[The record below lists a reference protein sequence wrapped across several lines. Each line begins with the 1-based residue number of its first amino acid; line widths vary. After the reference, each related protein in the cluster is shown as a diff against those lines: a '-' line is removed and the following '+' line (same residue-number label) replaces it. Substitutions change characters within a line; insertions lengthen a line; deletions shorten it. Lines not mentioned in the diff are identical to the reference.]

1 MHVPST
7 NKVVPTAP
15 RALRSLLEQTIMPTP
30 VAVPPSGP
38 PPPLP
43 PKHEQGTQTPHWDKE
58 TTPAAHTPAKID
70 KESWR
75 QRVKLLSAA
84 ITASEANDKLQ
95 DECTQL
101 RDSVQTE
108 RFRAHPAQ
116 MQTAILRRLAH
127 ATDAVEVCAAALE
140 KALQHLADS
149 TLWLSYPRK
158 RNEAPPGKLTQVLQL
173 MRVSREMAALRTQV
187 AEVKTSVQELE
198 NAPADVAVR
207 ALVDKPQV
215 QASDSS
221 GGVTMVIEEGEIT
234 SALAPEDALNLEEED
249 LKQAIDFDPRPV
261 PERIAELEERL
272 ENLSL
277 MIYQEQ
283 DDYKD
288 RVDAY
293 IEDKLVASSSGASAP
308 ATASGSS
315 TPLPVGTKAQKLDA
329 DLALFQEQMKKYETA
344 VVEAKKRQDVL
355 DETNKYLQQENKY
368 LRKQLELAEK
378 SIPEVINVQKE
389 LEELKKKIAACQE
402 TASLTRG
409 PTREEIIDA
418 VLPTLTGRLHIA
430 NHEDLEVQRAA
441 ITQTLEENND
451 ALWNIITPRINLTAD
466 TLKQLLTW
474 VTNWQEGA
482 EGWR

>member
-1 MHVPST
+1 MYVPST
-7 NKVVPTAP
+7 NKVPTAP
-15 RALRSLLEQTIMPTP
+15 RALRNLLEQTTP

-43 PKHEQGTQTPHWDKE
+43 PKPEQGTQTPQWDSWNE
-58 TTPAAHTPAKID
+58 TTPAVHTPVKND

-75 QRVKLLSAA
+75 QRIKLLSAA
-84 ITASEANDKLQ
+84 TTASEAHDKLQ
-95 DECTQL
+95 DECAQL
-101 RDSVQTE
+101 RHSVQTE

-127 ATDAVEVCAAALE
+127 ANDAVEVGAAALD
-140 KALQHLADS
+140 KALQQLEDS
-149 TLWLSYPRK
+149 VLWLGHPRK

-173 MRVSREMAALRTQV
+173 ARLTREMAALRTEV

-198 NAPADVAVR
+198 NAPAVVVVR
-207 ALVDKPQV
+207 AQADKPQV
-215 QASDSS
+215 QAVGRS
-221 GGVTMVIEEGEIT
+221 GETMDMEEGEIPPE
-234 SALAPEDALNLEEED
+234 SALAPKNALPLEEED
-249 LKQAIDFDPRPV
+249 LKQVIDFDPRPV
-261 PERIAELEERL
+261 PERITELEERL

-293 IEDKLVASSSGASAP
+293 VEDKMAASLLRANAP
-308 ATASGSS
+308 ATAGGSS
-315 TPLPVGTKAQKLDA
+315 TPLPEGTKAQKLDA
-329 DLALFQEQMKKYETA
+329 DLALLREQMRKYETA
-344 VVEAKKRQDVL
+344 VVGAKKRQDVL
-355 DETNKYLQQENKY
+355 DETNKRLQQENTY

-389 LEELKKKIAACQE
+389 LEELKEKIAACQK
-402 TASLTRG
+402 TVSLTRG
-409 PTREEIIDA
+409 PSQEELIDA
-418 VLPTLTGRLHIA
+418 VLPTLMGRLHIA

-441 ITQTLEENND
+441 ITQTLQENNG
-451 ALWNIITPRINLTAD
+451 ALLNVITPRLDLTAD
-466 TLKQLLTW
+466 TLNQLLTW

-482 EGWR
+482 ER